1 MAKEDDKKEEEKF
14 ELDSAGQALA
24 YISLDQ
30 ARVLAMEHARD
41 NTGFYGRRYRRR
53 ELAWEVV
60 SQEESED
67 YYDIRL
73 SYRPARGFQGEPGE
87 ELFTIDKTGPIRIRQ
102 ILSEPRPVR
111 SPLLVPGAVASFIA
125 IVGAVIG
132 ILFATGVFNGGETPV
147 PRQPPSKMPESA
159 TAVAVM
165 STRGR
170 IRVKCPA
177 EITHAPGFS

>member
-1 MAKEDDKKEEEKF
+1 MAEEDDKKEEEKF

-73 SYRPARGFQGEPGE
+73 SYRPARGFQGEPGV
-87 ELFTIDKTGPIRIRQ
+87 ELFTIDKTGPIRLRQ
-102 ILSEPRPVR
+102 ILSEPVETGRKLGLPLVMAGLAVVAAAAVVVVLFFLTLHALRFTHYTSR
-111 SPLLVPGAVASFIA
+111 SSHDRHNP
-125 IVGAVIG
+125 
-132 ILFATGVFNGGETPV
+132 T
-147 PRQPPSKMPESA
+147 RQPH
-159 TAVAVM
+159 
-165 STRGR
+165 
-170 IRVKCPA
+170 CP
-177 EITHAPGFS
+177 